1 MALIQTIC
9 PNCQKGTLVDETL
22 DSCYCLY
29 CGHRLIY
36 QGNGRVKVDY
46 SDVIKNLKSLC
57 EKDNDMHNYGD
68 LNDHSDKIIE
78 KETEDYLGWYYKG
91 LAAAGQRRFRDAYGY
106 WTHCVQLCDD
116 KGFLVKVYDAIP
128 VAVARSLNSKEL
140 ATFEEVS
147 VIAEYRELI
156 NAFKKRGV
164 NPDNLYAIPFVL
176 IDEICRAFSDVTSMR
191 RLYTYYLALA
201 IVSQDVVSNY
211 ANLDVVSDT
220 LSTLWK
226 MSVKVLNS
234 YAKYDDYEDFMPKS
248 IELFGTFCKDA
259 FDRLDKCSEDD
270 TELHTKLGQVW
281 CNVDFLPY
289 AEFYERALNTAFGY
303 GPRNNRGKDGSSFM
317 RTQAKS
323 FIRRYTEPIQ

>member
-1 MALIQTIC
+1 M
-9 PNCQKGTLVDETL
+9 
-22 DSCYCLY
+22 
-29 CGHRLIY
+29 
-36 QGNGRVKVDY
+36 
-46 SDVIKNLKSLC
+46 
-57 EKDNDMHNYGD
+57 
-68 LNDHSDKIIE
+68 
-78 KETEDYLGWYYKG
+78 
-91 LAAAGQRRFRDAYGY
+91 
-106 WTHCVQLCDD
+106 
-116 KGFLVKVYDAIP
+116 
-128 VAVARSLNSKEL
+128 
-140 ATFEEVS
+140 
-147 VIAEYRELI
+147 IAEYRELI